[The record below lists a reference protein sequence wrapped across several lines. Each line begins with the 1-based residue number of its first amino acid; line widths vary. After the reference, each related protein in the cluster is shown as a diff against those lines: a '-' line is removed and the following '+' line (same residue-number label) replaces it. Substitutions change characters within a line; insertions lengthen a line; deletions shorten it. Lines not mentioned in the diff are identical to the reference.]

1 MREGE
6 ERGWGGGGEETEG
19 GAWGLVNDK
28 QNRHTRDEKEW
39 GEKTECGFKR
49 NSKCEMQERVT
60 HIVLTK

>member
-39 GEKTECGFKR
+39 GKKLNVGLSETQ
-49 NSKCEMQERVT
+49 NVKC
-60 HIVLTK
+60 KKG